1 MFVLNCFQYDDDFWY
16 ILNYLAFSLTGQEYE
31 NKACIYMHLKDQYEN
46 QDKVKTS
53 QNTGSE
59 LFSFALQSCQYG
71 VLEENRMKDI
81 GFKYLHAATI
91 CKTHNN

>member
-1 MFVLNCFQYDDDFWY
+1 MVHTELSCLFHTLD
-16 ILNYLAFSLTGQEYE
+16 LTGQEYE
-31 NKACIYMHLKDQYEN
+31 NKACIYIHLKDQYEN

-59 LFSFALQSCQYG
+59 LLSFALQSCQYG